1 MADEGFDEVFR
12 DLFAI
17 AYRVAYRST
26 GSAAESEE
34 IAQETLTRAL
44 TRWSRIRDHAPAWV
58 ATVAI
63 RLAIDASRH
72 AKRHP
77 ALTDQGPPGSL
88 EGSAAIDH
96 DRRMDLYDALRK
108 LPKRQ
113 REALACRYLADLSDD
128 ETARLLQI
136 SAGSVRQHAARG
148 LDAMRREVLKPEGL
162 RHA

>member
-1 MADEGFDEVFR
+1 MAGEDFDEVFR

-44 TRWSRIRDHAPAWV
+44 SRWSRVHEYAPAWV

-63 RLAIDASRH
+63 RLAIDASRR
-72 AKRHP
+72 ASRHP
-77 ALTDQGPPGSL
+77 ALVDSDRPSTV
-88 EGSAAIDH
+88 EDH
-96 DRRMDLYDALRK
+96 ERRMDLYDALRK

-136 SAGSVRQHAARG
+136 STGSVKQHAARG
-148 LDAMRREVLKPEGL
+148 LDALRRDSLNPEGL